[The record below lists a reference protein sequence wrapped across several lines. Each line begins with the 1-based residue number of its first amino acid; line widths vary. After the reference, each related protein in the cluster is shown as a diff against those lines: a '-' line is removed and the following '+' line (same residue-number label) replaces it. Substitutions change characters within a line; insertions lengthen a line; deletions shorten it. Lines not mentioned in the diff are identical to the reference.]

1 MEAFRAKTTVTQQR
15 LILDVPA
22 AFDNQEVEVIIFA
35 VTPERPR
42 VALDRATFWEFLRN
56 GPTLSEE
63 ELKQIDEVKKEF
75 RNWTSDVF

>member
-22 AFDNQEVEVIIFA
+22 AFDNQEVEVIIWA

-42 VALDRATFWEFLRN
+42 AAFDRAAFWEFLRN

-63 ELKQIDEVKKEF
+63 ELKQIDDVKKEF
-75 RNWTSDVF
+75 HNWTSDAF